1 MWGVGQEGAHKGMV
15 TINNDETSL
24 GIENDVPIVLV
35 DLYSL
40 LIIDTN
46 DKVKSWVIRIL
57 MLPFDW
63 C

>member
-1 MWGVGQEGAHKGMV
+1 MGQEGAHKGMV

-57 MLPFDW
+57 MLPFD
-63 C
+63 